1 MKEIEFPQFLTNIGI
16 EFPQFLSKRT
26 IGTDIVHLI
35 LIINLS
41 YGKC

>member
-1 MKEIEFPQFLTNIGI
+1 MKKIEFPQFLTNVGI
-16 EFPQFLSKRT
+16 EFPQFLSKGT
-26 IGTDIVHLI
+26 IGTDFVHLI

>member
-1 MKEIEFPQFLTNIGI
+1 MKKI

-35 LIINLS
+35 LIINLR
-41 YGKC
+41 YGQ